1 VIGGKIR
8 YSIEKKEGSP
18 FVFAGLWE
26 GWQNPETQEWL
37 RTCTIITGQP
47 NELVA
52 ELHTRMPV
60 ILPPET
66 HDRWLSGEAGK
77 EVLRPFPAEEMK
89 IRAVSTRIN
98 RPENNDPE
106 LLQEGEMEQVGRL
119 I

>member
-1 VIGGKIR
+1 MKDD
-8 YSIEKKEGSP
+8 SP

-26 GWQNPETQEWL
+26 GWQSPKTQERL
-37 RTCTIITGQP
+37 RTCTIITGEP
-47 NELVA
+47 DELVA
-52 ELHTRMPV
+52 GIHTRMPV
-60 ILPPET
+60 ILATET

-98 RPENNDPE
+98 KPENDGPE